1 MALGRRVPEGAVPF
15 GTNREDREMKKL
27 MTLMAGVAMLALFMP
42 MQASAQSG
50 QNAKLGLV
58 VVITP
63 GSAAAEEI
71 KRLEEHAGVRIYRSL
86 DRDAEFQEPL
96 LSQPRPGA
104 ERPEKEEAREDQREP
119 PEVRPKEPQ
128 APTGSVACNAMDR
141 LLGKCIS
148 KITVHRAPGGSDQ
161 SLIRVHRGG
170 SDQSLIRVH
179 RAPGGSDQSL
189 IRVHRAGG
197 SDQSLI
203 RVHR

>member
-1 MALGRRVPEGAVPF
+1 
-15 GTNREDREMKKL
+15 MKKL

-50 QNAKLGLV
+50 QYAKSGLV

-63 GSAAAEEI
+63 GPAAAEEI

-104 ERPEKEEAREDQREP
+104 EQPEKEEAREEQREP

-128 APTGSVACNAMDR
+128 APTGSVACNAEDR

-148 KITVHRAPGGSDQ
+148 KITVHRAGRADNAH
-161 SLIRVHRGG
+161 IVVHRAGQ
-170 SDQSLIRVH
+170 SDNRFMKIH

-189 IRVHRAGG
+189 IRVHRAGQSDNRFQRVHRAPGG

-203 RVHR
+203 RVHGVGHRM

>member
-1 MALGRRVPEGAVPF
+1 MMRINCIGVGGTREVALGRGVPEGAVPF

-50 QNAKLGLV
+50 QYAKSGLV

-63 GSAAAEEI
+63 GPVAAEEI

-104 ERPEKEEAREDQREP
+104 EQPEKEEAREEQREP
-119 PEVRPKEPQ
+119 PEGCLILRP
-128 APTGSVACNAMDR
+128 
-141 LLGKCIS
+141 
-148 KITVHRAPGGSDQ
+148 H
-161 SLIRVHRGG
+161 
-170 SDQSLIRVH
+170 
-179 RAPGGSDQSL
+179 
-189 IRVHRAGG
+189 
-197 SDQSLI
+197 
-203 RVHR
+203 

>member
-1 MALGRRVPEGAVPF
+1 
-15 GTNREDREMKKL
+15 MKKL

-50 QNAKLGLV
+50 QNAKSGLV

-63 GSAAAEEI
+63 GPAPAEEI

-104 ERPEKEEAREDQREP
+104 EQPEKEEAREEQREP

-128 APTGSVACNAMDR
+128 APTGSVACNLADR
-141 LLGKCIS
+141 LARRCIS
-148 KITVHRAPGGSDQ
+148 NIIVHRVGGSDQ
-161 SLIRVHRGG
+161 SLIRVHRVGG

-179 RAPGGSDQSL
+179 GYRDR
-189 IRVHRAGG
+189 IRVMNAWRQYVRLHEAFWGTKFRGG
-197 SDQSLI
+197 DKKGQL
-203 RVHR
+203 R

>member
-1 MALGRRVPEGAVPF
+1 
-15 GTNREDREMKKL
+15 MKKL

-86 DRDAEFQEPL
+86 DSDAEFQEPL

-104 ERPEKEEAREDQREP
+104 EQPEKEEAREDQREP